1 MTVVDCPDAPL
12 APGLVWWRA
21 TVDGSAAVDELVV
34 VAAVILPS
42 QLTDHEI
49 SLED

>member
-1 MTVVDCPDAPL
+1 VASLDCLGTPL

-21 TVDGSAAVDELVV
+21 TVGGSAAVEQLVV